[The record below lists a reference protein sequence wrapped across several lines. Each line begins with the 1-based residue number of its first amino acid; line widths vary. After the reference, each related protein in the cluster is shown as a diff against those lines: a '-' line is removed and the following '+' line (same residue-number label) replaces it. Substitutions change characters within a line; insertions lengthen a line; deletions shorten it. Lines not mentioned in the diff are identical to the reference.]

1 MHTKDILAEALRWA
15 GLPDMA
21 KRAEAG
27 YYHDYISPL
36 PFPEMQLI
44 SDLNEAM
51 KAAKDGRQK
60 RNISIVMERHMRGAF
75 DATTKESEDW
85 AKSKDG
91 KEAFSELIKPKPKS
105 K

>member
-21 KRAEAG
+21 NKAAAG
-27 YYHDYISPL
+27 YYHDYLSPL

-44 SDLNEAM
+44 SDLNEA
-51 KAAKDGRQK
+51 KEKAKDKRQI
-60 RNISIVMERHMRGAF
+60 RNIDVVIERHMRGAF

-85 AKSKDG
+85 IKSKDG
-91 KEAFSELIKPKPKS
+91 QETFKELIKPKK

>member
-21 KRAEAG
+21 TRAAAG
-27 YYHDYISPL
+27 YYHDYLSPL

-44 SDLNEAM
+44 SDLNEA
-51 KAAKDGRQK
+51 KEAAKDKRQI
-60 RNISIVMERHMRGAF
+60 RNIDIVIERHMRGAF

-85 AKSKDG
+85 AKNKDG
-91 KEAFSELIKPKPKS
+91 QEVLKPKPKS